1 MIKITR
7 TMLENSL
14 FESID
19 LFILWLQHLHGCP
32 PMTLMHTIHF
42 LFIWSLLTWHGK
54 KDMPMY
60 LQPRRFNAR
69 KGGKT
74 SRSRTSARVKA
85 LVMVPYWIHHRT
97 TGMADQRRHKT
108 PTLAMVAPHLRQ
120 QGNRDRRA
128 DKCILLKGEDTTQ
141 DDFALC
147 SFSVSWFLFA
157 QNSIYSYNRD
167 IIPFLCAEFGL
178 FHCWYIFSKGEIISY
193 LSDNLSPHIFY
204 WANQFWWDWTLYIYR
219 LGILSI
225 VRLNERL
232 WRSEF
237 HPCISCLVSCFSS
250 DLNFW
255 ILHPS
260 RDFPPI
266 GHFAAIDRALHAIV
280 EK

>member
-1 MIKITR
+1 MERKTCLCTSSQDDSTQGKEERHPEAEQAQGSRLWWWSLTGFIMGQLGWQTNVGTR
-7 TMLENSL
+7 
-14 FESID
+14 
-19 LFILWLQHLHGCP
+19 LQHWL
-32 PMTLMHTIHF
+32 
-42 LFIWSLLTWHGK
+42 WWLLIFVNKAMETEEQMSVYFEK
-54 KDMPMY
+54 K
-60 LQPRRFNAR
+60 
-69 KGGKT
+69 K
-74 SRSRTSARVKA
+74 
-85 LVMVPYWIHHRT
+85 I
-97 TGMADQRRHKT
+97 
-108 PTLAMVAPHLRQ
+108 
-120 QGNRDRRA
+120 
-128 DKCILLKGEDTTQ
+128 TQ

-157 QNSIYSYNRD
+157 QNGIYSYNRD

-178 FHCWYIFSKGEIISY
+178 FHCWYILSKGEIRSY

-204 WANQFWWDWTLYIYR
+204 WADQFWWDWTLYR

-237 HPCISCLVSCFSS
+237 PCISCLVSCFSS

-266 GHFAAIDRALHAIV
+266 EHFAAIDRALHTIV